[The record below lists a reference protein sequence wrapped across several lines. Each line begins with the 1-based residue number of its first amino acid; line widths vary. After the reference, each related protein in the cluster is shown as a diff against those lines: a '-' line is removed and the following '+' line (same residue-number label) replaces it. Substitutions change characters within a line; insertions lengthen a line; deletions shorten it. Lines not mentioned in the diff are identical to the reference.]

1 MNKPMFTYDGYV
13 RLLSSLREAGYTLV
27 PFEHEKTVDGPKA
40 IIRHDLDASIVNA
53 VAIANIEKNLGVT
66 ATYFVM
72 LTSSLYNVMDAENTS
87 LLTEIKDEGHEIGLH
102 FDASKCADLGSINFE
117 RAVRKELNTFRSIF
131 GFAAKSISW
140 HIPQKELLGTSL
152 DFLKQLSIINAYD
165 PRYFGKYKYLSDS
178 SARWR
183 DNPYSFMDVE
193 KYPLLQILTHP
204 IWYGRTESNI
214 PQIIENQTNVLIG
227 KASNQLH
234 SICPKLSV
242 REVRQSTDFRRF
254 VTTLFGEEI
263 NTTEMTDREIEELQ
277 EEYFRF
283 LEWVQDKKTGTAG

>member
-1 MNKPMFTYDGYV
+1 MNKPTFTYDGYV
-13 RLLSSLREAGYTLV
+13 RLLSSLREAGYTLTS
-27 PFEHEKTVDGPKA
+27 FQHEKTVSTPRA
-40 IIRHDLDASIVNA
+40 IIRHDLDVA
-53 VAIANIEKNLGVT
+53 VGNVATIANIENGLGVS

-72 LTSSLYNVMDAENTS
+72 LTSPLYNVMDAENTS
-87 LLTEIKDEGHEIGLH
+87 LLTEIKDGGHEIGLH

-117 RAVRKELNTFRSIF
+117 RAVIKELNTFRSIF
-131 GFAAKSISW
+131 GFEAKSISW
-140 HIPQKELLGTSL
+140 HIPQKELLGTSI
-152 DFLKQLSIINAYD
+152 DFLKQQSIINAYD
-165 PRYFGKYKYLSDS
+165 PRYFKKYKYLSDS

-214 PQIIENQTNVLIG
+214 LQIIENQTNILIG
-227 KASNQLH
+227 KASNQLR

-242 REVRQSTDFRRF
+242 QEVRQSTDFRRF

-263 NTTEMTDREIEELQ
+263 NASEMTDREIEELQ
-277 EEYFRF
+277 EEYLRF
-283 LEWVQDKKTGTAG
+283 LEWTQDKKTGTAG